1 MTMKTVV
8 MIPTFN
14 ERENVAE
21 LIERL
26 LELPVSD
33 LHVLIVD
40 DDSPDGTAQVV
51 RDRFGRDTNV
61 HLLVRRDGRGRG
73 RAGRDGFLHALALG
87 ADAVV
92 EMDGDL
98 SHDPRDVPRLL
109 AELEHADIVVGSRT
123 AAGGEDPE
131 RRWHRRWLSTASR
144 MYVRCL
150 LGSAVADCTSGFRC
164 FERRA
169 LEAIDPR
176 TLASEGPAIVEEVL
190 FRAQRRALRIVEIP
204 IAFQDRKRGKS
215 KLGLK
220 AVLVVALTILRLRL
234 RAAAERRERRS
245 ADAGSP
251 PSLPT
256 GG

>member
-8 MIPTFN
+8 MVPTFN

-26 LELPVSD
+26 LELPVPD

-40 DDSPDGTAQVV
+40 DDSPDGTAHVV
-51 RDRFGRDTNV
+51 RDRFGPDGNV
-61 HLLVRRDGRGRG
+61 HLLVRRDSRGRG
-73 RAGRDGFLHALALG
+73 RAGRDGFLHALKLG
-87 ADAVV
+87 AGAVV

-98 SHDPRDVPRLL
+98 SHDPGDVPRLL
-109 AELEHADIVVGSRT
+109 AELAHADVVVGSRK
-123 AAGGEDPE
+123 AAGGEDVG
-131 RRWHRRWLSTASR
+131 RSWLRRWLSGASHI
-144 MYVRCL
+144 YVRSL

-164 FERRA
+164 FARGA

-176 TLASEGPAIVEEVL
+176 TLVSEGPAIVEEVL
-190 FRAQRRALRIVEIP
+190 FRAQSRGLRIVEIP
-204 IAFQDRKRGKS
+204 IVFHDRKRGKS
-215 KLGLK
+215 KLDLK
-220 AVLVVALTILRLRL
+220 AVTVVGLTILRLRL

-245 ADAGSP
+245 ADEESP
-251 PSLPT
+251 PSIPT